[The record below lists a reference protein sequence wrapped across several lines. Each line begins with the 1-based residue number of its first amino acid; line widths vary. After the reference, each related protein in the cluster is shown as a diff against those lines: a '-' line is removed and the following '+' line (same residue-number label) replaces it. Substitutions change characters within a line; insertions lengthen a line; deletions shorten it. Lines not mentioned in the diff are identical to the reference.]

1 MVNKPGFASSLL
13 IVLMLGALA
22 ASIFGIWTLS
32 NTVDQAQDRKYDLA
46 LIQDARYGILNV
58 HEWKRQVSV
67 IISKKIE
74 EFDINPANEG
84 RLKEQVQT
92 ALYKLIDELG
102 KFLKKEEGEGSM
114 LEKMLKSVAYGVAFD
129 AEKFKQQ
136 VPEWSEQILLEI
148 DNEETRKELKDY
160 IGEKI
165 EELLQM
171 TEEEENTAVID
182 AVSEKYGC
190 IDHAACST
198 LLSEEN
204 RKAQRKTERW
214 GVLTVAC
221 ILLMFFFFLI
231 GKPMQSK
238 RLPYFLLIAACLLL
252 LYGGLSLPMIDID
265 ARITDLN
272 FNLMGEEIVF
282 SNQVLFFQ
290 SKSILQVVTLLL
302 EQGDFQTV
310 GVGFLILLFSV
321 IFPILKMT
329 ASAMVV
335 GRSDLLSRNKLL
347 NWLVLKSGKW
357 SMADVFVVAIFMAY
371 IGFKGIINSQLTQL
385 ERNQSVNMITTHEFT
400 ALQIGFLMFMCFC
413 LASLLFSSVVQR
425 RGILLDEE

>member
-1 MVNKPGFASSLL
+1 
-13 IVLMLGALA
+13 MLGALA
-22 ASIFGIWTLS
+22 SAIFGTATLTNIMEES
-32 NTVDQAQDRKYDLA
+32 QDRKYDLA
-46 LIQDARYGILNV
+46 LIQDARYGVLNV
-58 HEWKRQVSV
+58 HEWKRQVST

-74 EFDINPANEG
+74 EFEIDPSNEG
-84 RLKEQVQT
+84 RLKEQIQT

-102 KFLKKEEGEGSM
+102 KFLQKEEGEGSA

-129 AEKFKQQ
+129 ADKFKAQ
-136 VPEWSEQILLEI
+136 VPEWSEQILKEI

-171 TEEEENTAVID
+171 TSEEENTAVLD
-182 AVSEKYGC
+182 AFIQKYNC
-190 IDHAACST
+190 ADAATCTT
-198 LLSEEN
+198 LLNEEATLAH
-204 RKAQRKTERW
+204 KKTQTW
-214 GVLTVAC
+214 GIMVVAS
-221 ILLMFFFFLI
+221 ILLMFLFYFLA
-231 GKPMQSK
+231 KPLQSK

-252 LYGGLSLPMIDID
+252 LYGGLALPMIDID

-272 FNLMGEEIVF
+272 FNLMGEEISF
-282 SNQVLFFQ
+282 TNQVLFFQ

-302 EQGDFQTV
+302 EQGDFQTM

-321 IFPILKMT
+321 IFPISKMT
-329 ASAMVV
+329 ASAAVV
-335 GRSDLLSRNKLL
+335 GRSDWLEKSKLMK
-347 NWLVLKSGKW
+347 WLVLKSGKW

-425 RGILLDEE
+425 RGMLRAAES